1 MSARKDVETVGST
14 FGSLFVTG
22 VADNIGGRRAYKCVC
37 ECGETLEV
45 RGYSLRT
52 GNTSSCGCVRRD
64 KTVARNVV
72 HGMSKTPEYQAWLMT
87 RQRCENPNQ
96 KDFKHYGGRGIYMC
110 ERWKVFENFL
120 EDMGRR
126 PKGLTLERLD
136 NDGPYTP
143 GNCVWASRKAQASNT
158 RRNRVVVRGGDAKTL
173 SQWAEDLG
181 MPRRTVNA
189 RVTKLGYSEERAL
202 TQPIR
207 GRIQND
213 QLNHT
218 N

>member
-1 MSARKDVETVGST
+1 
-14 FGSLFVTG
+14 
-22 VADNIGGRRAYKCVC
+22 
-37 ECGETLEV
+37 
-45 RGYSLRT
+45 
-52 GNTSSCGCVRRD
+52 
-64 KTVARNVV
+64 
-72 HGMSKTPEYQAWLMT
+72 
-87 RQRCENPNQ
+87 
-96 KDFKHYGGRGIYMC
+96 MC